1 MKSAYKAKGIYF
13 KYSDQWVIE
22 DVSFNINEGEFFGI
36 IGPNGSGK
44 SSLLKLIAKIH
55 TPKSGQIFLRDTDIT
70 MIRRDDLSKKVA
82 YIPQESSF
90 LFPYTVA
97 ETVSMGRY
105 PHLKGKFFEDAYDK
119 KVVTEAMSWVGI
131 DELRDRAITDISGGE
146 KQRAIIA
153 RGLAQEPDMLI
164 MDEPTTSLDIG
175 HQVDIFSLLSRLNV
189 ERKMTI
195 ITSLHDLNLG
205 SQYCDRIMLIN
216 RGKISAIGTPLEIIT
231 EENIRNVYG
240 CNVLVDKNPV
250 TGTPRVS
257 LVPKDN
263 AMQNYGHQDKN
274 APGSKST

>member
-1 MKSAYKAKGIYF
+1 A
-13 KYSDQWVIE
+13 
-22 DVSFNINEGEFFGI
+22 
-36 IGPNGSGK
+36 
-44 SSLLKLIAKIH
+44 
-55 TPKSGQIFLRDTDIT
+55 
-70 MIRRDDLSKKVA
+70 
-82 YIPQESSF
+82 
-90 LFPYTVA
+90 
-97 ETVSMGRY
+97 
-105 PHLKGKFFEDAYDK
+105 
-119 KVVTEAMSWVGI
+119 VTEAMSWVGI
-131 DELRDRAITDISGGE
+131 DALRDKAITDISGGE

-175 HQVDIFSLLSRLNV
+175 HQVDIFNLLSRLNV

-205 SQYCDRIMLIN
+205 SQYCDRIMLID

-257 LVPKDN
+257 LIPKDN
-263 AMQNYGHQDKN
+263 AIQYYGHPDRN
-274 APGSKST
+274 TSGSKSR

>member
-1 MKSAYKAKGIYF
+1 MRSAFRADCIYF

-22 DVSFNINEGEFFGI
+22 DVSFNICEGEFFGI

-44 SSLLKLIAKIH
+44 SSLLKLISNIH
-55 TPKSGQIFLRDTDIT
+55 TPQSGRIYLRDTDIR
-70 MIRRDDLSKKVA
+70 MVGRAELSKIVS

-105 PHLKGKFFEDAYDK
+105 PHLKGKFFEDSYDK
-119 KVVTEAMSWVGI
+119 KIVTEAMSWVGI
-131 DELRDRAITDISGGE
+131 DSLRDRAITDISGGE

-153 RGLAQEPDMLI
+153 RGLAQEPDILI

-175 HQVDIFSLLSRLNV
+175 HQMEIFNLLSSLNV

-205 SQYCDRIMLIN
+205 SQYCDKIMLLN
-216 RGKISAIGTPLEIIT
+216 RGKITAIGTPREVIT
-231 EENIRNVYG
+231 EDNIRNVYG
-240 CNVLVDKNPV
+240 CNVIVDKNPAS
-250 TGTPRVS
+250 GTPRVS
-257 LVPKDN
+257 LIPRDN
-263 AMQNYGHQDKN
+263 S
-274 APGSKST
+274 APWHTKEASSKS

>member
-1 MKSAYKAKGIYF
+1 MRSAYKAEGIYF

-22 DVSFNINEGEFFGI
+22 DASFNIYEGEFFGI

-44 SSLLKLIAKIH
+44 SSLLKLISKIH
-55 TPKSGQIFLRDTDIT
+55 TPQSGRIYLRETDIT
-70 MIRRDDLSKKVA
+70 MIRRDELSKTVS

-105 PHLKGKFFEDAYDK
+105 PHLKGKFFEDASDK
-119 KVVTEAMSWVGI
+119 RAVTEAMSWVGI
-131 DELRDRAITDISGGE
+131 DALRDKAITDISGGE

-175 HQVDIFSLLSRLNV
+175 HQVDIFNLLSRLNV

-205 SQYCDRIMLIN
+205 SQYCDRIMLID

-257 LVPKDN
+257 LIPKN
-263 AMQNYGHQDKN
+263 NEIQYYGHPDRN
-274 APGSKST
+274 ASGSKSV